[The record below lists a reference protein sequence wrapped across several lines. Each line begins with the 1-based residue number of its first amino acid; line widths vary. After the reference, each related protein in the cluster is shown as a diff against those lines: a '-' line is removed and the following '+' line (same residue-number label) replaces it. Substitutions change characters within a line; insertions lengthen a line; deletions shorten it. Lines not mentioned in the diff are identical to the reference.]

1 MKTTKLFFMAALALT
16 FAACSSD
23 DTDLLIPDQ
32 PLTTDGIPFKAT
44 ISTGTS
50 GTRGLTPDG
59 NDLVATWEVGEKVA
73 LIHNGV
79 NDEMTV
85 SAVSDDGVATIEGT
99 ITGNP
104 NDGAAVTI
112 IYPST
117 AADGATGNVLANLL
131 CFQTSGTLA
140 DVAAKYD
147 VRKGN
152 GTLKVDGTASLN
164 GNVSLDNQNA
174 IFKFTIKNAAGSA
187 TIDIKALAATIGTK
201 TYVTTP
207 ASATSELYFVLP
219 AVTSQEVSFAAVGN
233 SKIYAFSKTV
243 SFDAGKYYQS
253 TLKMSETDVLPG
265 KFTINGSGDQIRF
278 SPGNLRYVSGAW
290 SFFDTQYGYYN
301 TYSSDAWDKFGWVGK
316 SSSLKDS
323 EPGKWGVSTSTTDAD
338 YGTIANENMASDW
351 GNVPGIGTDW
361 RTLTKAEWDYL
372 FNTRTASKVNGTDN
386 ARYTEA
392 TINTNGTSVNGVI
405 LFPDV
410 VTIAADEA
418 TTWGT
423 INGSSDWGTQCTTA
437 QWSALEAKGCVFLP
451 AAGYR
456 DGSTVSNA
464 GSNGRYWSSSPYA
477 DNVNYAYNVYF
488 DSGLLNPAYNSTR
501 HYGYSVRLIRPV
513 K

>member
-1 MKTTKLFFMAALALT
+1 MKTTKFFFMAALALT

-50 GTRGLTPDG
+50 GTRALSDDG
-59 NDLVATWEVGEKVA
+59 ENLVATWEVGEKVA

-85 SAVSDDGVATIEGT
+85 SAVSDAGVATIEGT

-131 CFQTSGTLA
+131 CFQTSGTLD

-187 TIDIKALAATIGTK
+187 TIDIKALAATIGTT

-219 AVTSQEVSFAAVGN
+219 AVSDQKVSFAATNDGN
-233 SKIYAFSKTV
+233 IYAFSKTV
-243 SFDAGKYYQS
+243 TFAAGKYYQS

-265 KFTINGSGDQIRF
+265 KFTINDSGDQINF
-278 SPGNLRYVSGAW
+278 SKGNLQATTTDNGANWTWAFAAHQWDYVGNAEANNAVNGNKTVSTNGTVDLFGW
-290 SFFDTQYGYYN
+290 STAA
-301 TYSSDAWDKFGWVGK
+301 TYFGIHNSSDYRVYSGDFK
-316 SSSLKDS
+316 
-323 EPGKWGVSTSTTDAD
+323 
-338 YGTIANENMASDW
+338 DW
-351 GNVPGIGTDW
+351 GETMGTGW
-361 RTLTKAEWDYL
+361 STLSQDKWDYL
-372 FNTRTASKVNGTDN
+372 FNTRTVSAGT
-386 ARYTEA
+386 RYTLGQNVTDKLGVVIYPDNYAGELYTTGANWNTFEA
-392 TINTNGTSVNGVI
+392 
-405 LFPDV
+405 
-410 VTIAADEA
+410 A
-418 TTWGT
+418 
-423 INGSSDWGTQCTTA
+423 
-437 QWSALEAKGCVFLP
+437 GCVFLP

-456 DGSTVSNA
+456 SGDSVGDVGNY
-464 GSNGRYWSSSPYA
+464 GIYWSSTADDGEDYAYYA
-477 DNVNYAYNVYF
+477 DF
-488 DSGLLNPAYNSTR
+488 DSGYLGAGYYNDRYNGS
-501 HYGYSVRLIRPV
+501 SVRLVRQV
-513 K
+513 E